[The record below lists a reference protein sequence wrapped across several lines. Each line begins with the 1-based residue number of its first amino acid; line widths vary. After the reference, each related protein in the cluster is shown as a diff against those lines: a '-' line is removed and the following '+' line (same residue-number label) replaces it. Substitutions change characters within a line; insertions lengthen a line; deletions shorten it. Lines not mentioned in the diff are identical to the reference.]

1 MEMDS
6 LSVVLLDWLRPF
18 ICCNKWLRFV
28 QTTEEDP
35 FPCLICNSHE
45 KTCPTSHA
53 CPLVLFFSFPPLMNL
68 QLESA
73 VGYVK
78 KNEWG
83 MEKDLSFFHICSK
96 YELPVKATL
105 PLDLSQRDQTMQC
118 PQIQNIIFPCFCHLN
133 PLDNLTLWSQ
143 KLRKGCSN
151 LIFFSLYIKCS
162 DQFTHTS
169 TNGEIL
175 LYEEINWIMVNVSHS
190 CKEK

>member
-1 MEMDS
+1 MLPHTQFGYS
-6 LSVVLLDWLRPF
+6 FNGNGFSSIVLLNRRRQSTSRPF

-53 CPLVLFFSFPPLMNL
+53 CPLILFFSFPPLMNL

-73 VGYVK
+73 VEYV

-96 YELPVKATL
+96 SFLSSKPLCLWIYLKGTKQGNVHKSKTSIFPASVIWITWTIWHCYLKNWVKAAPT
-105 PLDLSQRDQTMQC
+105 
-118 PQIQNIIFPCFCHLN
+118 
-133 PLDNLTLWSQ
+133 
-143 KLRKGCSN
+143 
-151 LIFFSLYIKCS
+151 
-162 DQFTHTS
+162 
-169 TNGEIL
+169 
-175 LYEEINWIMVNVSHS
+175 
-190 CKEK
+190 